1 MFAGFGNSAVDED
14 DLFNVGG
21 NLSEIDAEVV
31 VEEFVNSV
39 TFFVEVLTLSIGVHD
54 LGIHDVC
61 VLFRD

>member
-21 NLSEIDAEVV
+21 NISEIDAEVV
-31 VEEFVNSV
+31 VEEFVNSI
-39 TFFVEVLTLSIGVHD
+39 TFFVEVLTLIIGVHD